1 MGGECSSLNSCQRK
15 LFRPRR
21 KKGICFII
29 IFCCVFFFFVFFFL
43 FFFPLKVLEFLLS
56 FVFFYAMAPTMFVV
70 VERLRPDVMAPTIPD
85 EVDKVSPDELILG
98 MLGMV
103 GNDDVN

>member
-1 MGGECSSLNSCQRK
+1 
-15 LFRPRR
+15 
-21 KKGICFII
+21 
-29 IFCCVFFFFVFFFL
+29 
-43 FFFPLKVLEFLLS
+43 
-56 FVFFYAMAPTMFVV
+56 MAPTMFVV

>member
-1 MGGECSSLNSCQRK
+1 
-15 LFRPRR
+15 
-21 KKGICFII
+21 
-29 IFCCVFFFFVFFFL
+29 
-43 FFFPLKVLEFLLS
+43 
-56 FVFFYAMAPTMFVV
+56 MFVV

-103 GNDDVN
+103 GNDDVNWEVSDGLKELVKPPDRLPDKPEDACMWLPTGEEKDPPRELPLVM

>member
-1 MGGECSSLNSCQRK
+1 MFLIKFLSKKIIQTEK
-15 LFRPRR
+15 
-21 KKGICFII
+21 KKGISFII
-29 IFCCVFFFFVFFFL
+29 IFCCLFFVFSCV
-43 FFFPLKVLEFLLS
+43 FPLIFLEILLS
-56 FVFFYAMAPTMFVV
+56 FVLFYAMAPTMFVV

-98 MLGMV
+98 MLGML

>member
-1 MGGECSSLNSCQRK
+1 MSKKIIQTEKKKRY
-15 LFRPRR
+15 LFYYN
-21 KKGICFII
+21 ILLC
-29 IFCCVFFFFVFFFL
+29 FFFL
-43 FFFPLKVLEFLLS
+43 CFFSCFFFPLKVLEFLLS